1 MLHIEKQ
8 LFHRPQ
14 RQERSRA
21 SKRIALGYESPWDQ
35 REGSLHLPFLPP
47 QQPSLCSSQPTWQM
61 EDDHSTAL
69 GLKWGQVYTGIA
81 KPNFQSSGKMV
92 TSVNM
97 VALHPAPPPHC
108 CSQESGRR
116 VDSWF
121 LSMADTP
128 RVVGPKSRNDF
139 SNINFHGHKNILSFL
154 QGKRSI
160 MPQTAGLYS

>member
-14 RQERSRA
+14 RQESSRA
-21 SKRIALGYESPWDQ
+21 SERIALGYESLWDQ
-35 REGSLHLPFLPP
+35 KEGSLHVPFLLP
-47 QQPSLCSSQPTWQM
+47 QQPSLCACQPTWQM
-61 EDDHSTAL
+61 EDGHSTAL
-69 GLKWGQVYTGIA
+69 GLKRGQVYTGIA

-92 TSVNM
+92 MSVNM
-97 VALHPAPPPHC
+97 VASPPAPPPHC
-108 CSQESGRR
+108 CSQESGKR

-139 SNINFHGHKNILSFL
+139 SSINFHGHKNILSFL
-154 QGKRSI
+154 WGKHSI
-160 MPQTAGLYS
+160 MPQTAGL